1 MSTIDTKSQRRNLSD
16 RIFIRIDDRF
26 IHGQVTAAWIKKIGS
41 LSVWVV
47 NDKIA
52 SNPVLKQLQLTL
64 APPGIQ
70 VDVLNI
76 KDAAEKLKNAEI
88 LGKTLILVEKPQDVL
103 ALLDMAEAT
112 VEFINLGQMGWKEGR
127 VRVEKTL
134 NIGGEDKK
142 ALLELLSRGIK
153 LLYQQLPDFPPKP
166 IDLGKKILELKL

>member
-1 MSTIDTKSQRRNLSD
+1 M
-16 RIFIRIDDRF
+16 
-26 IHGQVTAAWIKKIGS
+26 
-41 LSVWVV
+41 
-47 NDKIA
+47 
-52 SNPVLKQLQLTL
+52 LKQLQLTL

-88 LGKTLILVEKPQDVL
+88 PGKTLILVEKPQDVL

-166 IDLGKKILELKL
+166 IDLGK